1 MDSTNQPMSSVPQ
14 VLVQNGAF
22 DENQDTV
29 LTSIRLEPNA
39 TSQIQSNF
47 VIPKNGS
54 VLDSNSSLVW
64 SVAWDGY
71 NNTRGTAAPADQL
84 CCLKMFSGGLNS
96 IRRARMY
103 GFHKKT
109 TDSEV

>member
-39 TSQIQSNF
+39 SSQIQSNF
-47 VIPKNGS
+47 ILPKNGS

-64 SVAWDGY
+64 SVGWDGY
-71 NNTRGTAAPADQL
+71 DANKGKASPANQL
-84 CCLKMFSGGLNS
+84 VCLKQFSGGLNS

-103 GFHKKT
+103 VVVV
-109 TDSEV
+109 SYSPILM